1 MLNESFLMKACAFLF
16 CFVFGIHVSAQVDVE
31 NVASK
36 YANQIT
42 ESTLQNHLEII
53 ASDAFEGRE
62 TGTKGQKLAAAYL
75 AENFETYGLGKGLDT
90 TFYQTFLLS
99 QTKVSNASISFA
111 EQSLTFLKDFY
122 FFSGMSKE
130 GKQELN
136 DLTFLGFGID
146 DEKYS
151 DYKDLSV
158 GFDNVLI
165 WEGEPKLKNG
175 NFLITGSDLKSEW
188 SKDFS
193 VKLDVARENGV
204 KNLFIISEDFNN
216 DLKRYA
222 YYVQSP
228 KLGLQKKDRK
238 NPEMS
243 VYFISPDAAKR
254 LLGNEWSEKKIK
266 GEIAKGK
273 HYKAVKVS
281 GNLNIEV
288 SIEEKLIETE
298 NLLGVIEGSDK
309 KDEFVVI
316 TAHYDHL
323 GKRGEDIFNGADD
336 DGSGTVALLEIS
348 RALALAKAEGNGPR
362 RTVLIL
368 PVSGEEKGLLGS
380 EYYAANPVFPLE
392 KTVANL
398 NIDMIGRTDE
408 AHEGNSN
415 YVYLIGSNRLSTGLH
430 ELSEEVNSSCCNLF
444 LDYTYNDPNDPNKF
458 YYRSD
463 HYNFI
468 KNGVPAIF
476 YFSGLHED
484 YHKPTDTV
492 DKIEFE
498 KMTKIVRLI
507 FHTTWALSNT
517 DKDLTPNVFEIEQ

>member
-1 MLNESFLMKACAFLF
+1 MRTVVCKAVFVMSGLSLF
-16 CFVFGIHVSAQVDVE
+16 GASGGDSL
-31 NVASK
+31 ASK
-36 YANQIT
+36 FAQLIT
-42 ESTLQNHLEII
+42 PQTLKTHLEVI
-53 ASDAFEGRE
+53 ASDDFEGRE
-62 TGTKGQKLAAAYL
+62 TGEEGQKKAAAYL
-75 AENFETYGLGKGLDT
+75 AGKFEEFGLKKGLDST
-90 TFYQTFLLS
+90 YYQSFLLS
-99 QTKVSNASISFA
+99 ETKVGSAVISF
-111 EQSLTFLKDFY
+111 ENEELVFLNDFY
-122 FFSGMSKE
+122 FFSGMGRE
-130 GKQELN
+130 GRNEFTN
-136 DLTFLGFGID
+136 LTFLGYGID

-151 DYKDLSV
+151 DYKLMQGSA
-158 GFDNVLI
+158 DNVI
-165 WEGEPKLKNG
+165 VWQGEPQLKNG
-175 NFLITGSDLKSEW
+175 NYLISGNNLKSAW

-193 VKLDVARENGV
+193 VKLDVAREKGV
-204 KNLFIISEDFNN
+204 KNLFIISEDFKS

-228 KLGLQKKDRK
+228 KLGLRKKERK

-243 VYFISPDAAKR
+243 VFFISPEAAKR
-254 LLGNEWSEKKIK
+254 LLGTGWSEKKIK
-266 GEIAKGK
+266 DSIAKSKEVKPVLVKGK
-273 HYKAVKVS
+273 LVIDVAI
-281 GNLNIEV
+281 NER
-288 SIEEKLIETE
+288 LIETE
-298 NLLGVIEGSDK
+298 NVLGVIEGSDLK
-309 KDEFVVI
+309 EEYVI
-316 TAHYDHL
+316 LTAHYDHL

-336 DGSGTVALLEIS
+336 DGSGTVALLEIA
-348 RALALAKAEGNGPR
+348 RALAVAKAEGNGPR

-444 LDYTYNDPNDPNKF
+444 LDYTFNDPNDPNKF

-468 KNGVPAIF
+468 KNGIPAIF
-476 YFSGLHED
+476 YFSGVHED

-498 KMTKIVRLI
+498 KMTEIARLV
-507 FHTTWALSNT
+507 FHTAWAISRT
-517 DKDLTPNVFEIEQ
+517 EKDLSPNVFELDE